1 MVVFNFAIQKNL
13 TMELINA
20 LNWRYATKKMN
31 GEKVAQEKVDKIIEA
46 AHLAP
51 TSSGIQPFEIIS
63 ISNEE
68 LRKKIQPIAYGQ
80 TQIVDGS
87 HVLIF
92 ASWNK
97 YTDDR
102 IDAVFDHMNTERGL
116 PLNGTD
122 EYKATLKAQLFA
134 LTDEQQMAHTGKQS
148 YIAFGTAIAAAAML
162 HVDATPMEGFNN
174 ADLDE
179 LLGLNTNGLKSQTI
193 LALGYRATEGDWLQE
208 MKKVRQPK
216 EKFVTEIR

>member
-1 MVVFNFAIQKNL
+1 M
-13 TMELINA
+13 TLIEA

-31 GEKVAQEKVDKIIEA
+31 GEKVADEKVNKIIEA

-68 LRKKIQPIAYGQ
+68 LRKKIQPIAFGQ

-87 HVLIF
+87 HVLVF

-97 YTDDR
+97 YTDER
-102 IDAVFDHMNTERGL
+102 IDAIFDHMNTERGL
-116 PLNGTD
+116 PLNVTD

-134 LTDEQQMAHTGKQS
+134 MTEEQQAAHTGKQA
-148 YIAFGTAIAAAAML
+148 YIGFGTAVVAAAL
-162 HVDATPMEGFNN
+162 ENVDATPMEGFNSEE
-174 ADLDE
+174 LDQ
-179 LLGLNTNGLKSQTI
+179 LLGLKEKGLKSQTI
-193 LALGYRATEGDWLQE
+193 LTLGYRANEGDWLQG

-216 EKFVTEIR
+216 DKFLTEIK